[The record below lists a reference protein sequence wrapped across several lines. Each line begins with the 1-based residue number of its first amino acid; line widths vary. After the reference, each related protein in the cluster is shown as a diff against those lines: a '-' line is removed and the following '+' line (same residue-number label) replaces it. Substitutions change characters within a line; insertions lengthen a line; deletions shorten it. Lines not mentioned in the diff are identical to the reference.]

1 MEQPEIMA
9 IGVLSPNLASRIAA
23 GEVIE
28 RPASV
33 VKELIE
39 NSLDAGA
46 TRIRLEV
53 TEGGAKSISVTD
65 NGDGIPADEISLAFE
80 RFATSKIDET
90 SDLSGIATLGF
101 RGEALPSI
109 ASVARVEAVSRVDG
123 SDSGAR
129 LVMDNG
135 QRVAQEP
142 AAGPTGTRIEVKGL
156 FEKVPARRKFMG
168 SAGRE
173 LTRIRQLVSTYAIVY
188 PSVAFTFAAD
198 GKSRFATPGSG
209 DSRAAI
215 AAAYGARLADSML
228 KIDDDRSGA
237 FGVGGL
243 ISDPGTSR
251 GTRRYVTLAV
261 NARWIE
267 NRRLAFAVEQG
278 YHGFLPE
285 RRFPVA
291 VLSIRTP
298 LDDVDV
304 NVHPAKLEVRLL
316 REDLVFREIQ
326 RAIRLALGD
335 FAPVRTL
342 SVPGRSNTPG
352 QGMSIPNA
360 NNPFGAV
367 AMWPSRSIAPPT
379 QPEPSPAYAPQDQQ
393 TPPET
398 AGEPPQAPTSQR
410 SVLPILRVIGQ
421 ARETYILAE
430 GPDGLYLVDQHAAHE
445 RVLYE
450 EISQR
455 IGSQVAESQ
464 PLLMPESVEL
474 DPRQMEAIELHG
486 QELKN
491 AGFHAEPFGD
501 TSVVLRAI
509 PAMIA
514 NSSHTQTPGT
524 VFGAILD
531 EINEGRG
538 SDSWQDRLLYTMAC
552 HASVKAG
559 MPLTTDES
567 RELIRRL
574 EEAEQPHTCPHG
586 RPTMIHLDA
595 GALEYQFG
603 RR

>member
-1 MEQPEIMA
+1 MA

-33 VKELIE
+33 VKELVE

-46 TRIRLEV
+46 NRIRLEV
-53 TEGGAKSISVTD
+53 ADGGAKSISVTD
-65 NGDGIPADEISLAFE
+65 NGDGIPADEISLAFK

-129 LVMDNG
+129 LVIDNG

-198 GKSRFATPGSG
+198 GKTRFATPGSG

-228 KIDDDRSGA
+228 EIDDDSSGA

-278 YHGFLPE
+278 YHGYLPE

-342 SVPGRSNTPG
+342 SVPGRSTGPG
-352 QGMSIPNA
+352 PGMPIPNA

-379 QPEPSPAYAPQDQQ
+379 QPEPSPAHVPQDQQ

-398 AGEPPQAPTSQR
+398 AVEPPQAPTSQR

-491 AGFHAEPFGD
+491 AGFHAEPFGE
-501 TSVVLRAI
+501 TSVVLRAV
-509 PAMIA
+509 PAMMA
-514 NSSHTQTPGT
+514 NSNLSQTPGT

-559 MPLTTDES
+559 MSLTTDES

-574 EEAEQPHTCPHG
+574 EQAEQPHTCPHG
-586 RPTMIHLDA
+586 RPTMIHLEA

>member
-1 MEQPEIMA
+1 MA
-9 IGVLSPNLASRIAA
+9 ISVLSPKLASRIAA

-33 VKELIE
+33 VKELVE

-46 TRIRLEV
+46 TRIRIEV
-53 TEGGAKSISVTD
+53 EDGGAKLVSVTD
-65 NGDGIPADEISLAFE
+65 NGHGIPADQIAVAFE
-80 RFATSKIDET
+80 RFATSKIDES

-109 ASVARVEAVSRVDG
+109 GSVARVEAVSRLQG
-123 SDSGAR
+123 SDFGAR
-129 LVMDNG
+129 FVIDNG
-135 QRVAQEP
+135 QAIAEEP
-142 AAGPTGTRIEVKGL
+142 AAGPPGTRIEVKGL
-156 FEKVPARRKFMG
+156 FQMVPARRKFMG

-173 LTRIRQLVSTYAIVY
+173 LTRIRQLISTYAIVY

-198 GKSRFATPGSG
+198 GSSRFATPGSG
-209 DSRAAI
+209 DVRAAL

-228 KIDDDRSGA
+228 EIDDDGSGA

-243 ISDPGTSR
+243 ISEPGTSR

-335 FAPVRTL
+335 FAPVRTMNL
-342 SVPGRSNTPG
+342 PGRPG
-352 QGMSIPNA
+352 APGRGMPVANA
-360 NNPFGAV
+360 ANPFGAV
-367 AMWPSRSIAPPT
+367 AMWPDRSIKPPEQAETGQGTETQAHSTSSDAIVEPPPPPT
-379 QPEPSPAYAPQDQQ
+379 
-393 TPPET
+393 T
-398 AGEPPQAPTSQR
+398 QR

-450 EISQR
+450 EIRERTKSQA
-455 IGSQVAESQ
+455 AEAQ

-474 DPRQMEAIELHG
+474 DPRQMEAVEQHGEELR
-486 QELKN
+486 K
-491 AGFHAEPFGD
+491 AGFLAEPFGD
-501 TSVVLRAI
+501 SSVVLRAI
-509 PAMIA
+509 PAMMA
-514 NSSHTQTPGT
+514 NSNQSQTPGAA
-524 VFGAILD
+524 FGAILD
-531 EINEGRG
+531 EIGEGRS

-552 HASVKAG
+552 HAAVKAG

-574 EEAEQPHTCPHG
+574 EQADQPHTCPHG

>member
-1 MEQPEIMA
+1 MA
-9 IGVLSPNLASRIAA
+9 IGILSPNLASRIAA

-33 VKELIE
+33 VKELVE

-53 TEGGAKSISVTD
+53 TDGGAKSISVTD
-65 NGDGIPADEISLAFE
+65 NGDGIPADEISLAFR

-129 LVMDNG
+129 LVVDNG
-135 QRVAQEP
+135 RRVAQEP

-198 GKSRFATPGSG
+198 GKTRFATPGSG

-228 KIDDDRSGA
+228 KIDDDGLAA

-326 RAIRLALGD
+326 RAIRVALGD

-342 SVPGRSNTPG
+342 SIPGRSNTPG

-367 AMWPSRSIAPPT
+367 AMWPSRSLTPST
-379 QPEPSPAYAPQDQQ
+379 QPEPSPAHVPQDQQ

-398 AGEPPQAPTSQR
+398 AVEPPQAPTSQR

-455 IGSQVAESQ
+455 IGSQVSESQ

-491 AGFHAEPFGD
+491 AGFHAEPFGE
-501 TSVVLRAI
+501 TSVVLRAV
-509 PAMIA
+509 PVMMA

-531 EINEGRG
+531 EITEGRG

-552 HASVKAG
+552 HASVRAG

-574 EEAEQPHTCPHG
+574 EQAEQPHTCPHG
-586 RPTMIHLDA
+586 RPTMIHLEA

>member
-1 MEQPEIMA
+1 MA
-9 IGVLSPNLASRIAA
+9 IGVLSPKLASRIAA

-33 VKELIE
+33 AKELIE

-53 TEGGAKSISVTD
+53 ADGGARLVSVTD
-65 NGDGIPADEISLAFE
+65 NGHGIARGEMALAFE
-80 RFATSKIDET
+80 RFATSKIDES

-123 SDSGAR
+123 SDSGTR
-129 LVMDNG
+129 LVIDNG
-135 QRVAQEP
+135 QLIAEQP
-142 AAGPTGTRIEVKGL
+142 AAGPPGTRIEVKGL
-156 FEKVPARRKFMG
+156 FEKVPARRKFLG

-173 LTRIRQLVSTYAIVY
+173 LTRIRQLISTYAVVY
-188 PSVAFTFAAD
+188 PSVAFSFASD
-198 GKSRFATPGSG
+198 GSSRFATPGSG
-209 DSRAAI
+209 DVRAAV
-215 AAAYGARLADSML
+215 AAAYGARLADAML
-228 KIDDDRSGA
+228 EIDDNGSGA
-237 FGVGGL
+237 FGVSGL
-243 ISDPGTSR
+243 ISEPGTSR

-267 NRRLAFAVEQG
+267 NRRLSFAVDQG

-326 RAIRLALGD
+326 RVIRLALGD
-335 FAPVRTL
+335 FAPVRTMNF
-342 SVPGRSNTPG
+342 PGRPNHSG
-352 QGMSIPNA
+352 QGMPVANA

-367 AMWPSRSIAPPT
+367 AMWPSRSITPPQ
-379 QPEPSPAYAPQDQQ
+379 QPESSQPCAPVEHPESPESAPG
-393 TPPET
+393 P
-398 AGEPPQAPTSQR
+398 APAPMSQR

-450 EISQR
+450 EIKERTREKS
-455 IGSQVAESQ
+455 AESQ
-464 PLLMPESVEL
+464 PLLMPESIEL
-474 DPRQMEAIELHG
+474 DPRQMEAVQLHG
-486 QELKN
+486 QELQN
-491 AGFHAEPFGD
+491 AGFHAEPFGES
-501 TSVVLRAI
+501 SVILRAI
-509 PAMIA
+509 PAMMA
-514 NSSHTQTPGT
+514 NGNQSQTPGA

-552 HASVKAG
+552 HAAIKAG

-574 EEAEQPHTCPHG
+574 EQAEQPHTCPHG

>member
-1 MEQPEIMA
+1 M
-9 IGVLSPNLASRIAA
+9 
-23 GEVIE
+23 
-28 RPASV
+28 
-33 VKELIE
+33 
-39 NSLDAGA
+39 
-46 TRIRLEV
+46 
-53 TEGGAKSISVTD
+53 
-65 NGDGIPADEISLAFE
+65 
-80 RFATSKIDET
+80 
-90 SDLSGIATLGF
+90 
-101 RGEALPSI
+101 
-109 ASVARVEAVSRVDG
+109 
-123 SDSGAR
+123 
-129 LVMDNG
+129 
-135 QRVAQEP
+135 
-142 AAGPTGTRIEVKGL
+142 
-156 FEKVPARRKFMG
+156 
-168 SAGRE
+168 
-173 LTRIRQLVSTYAIVY
+173 
-188 PSVAFTFAAD
+188 
-198 GKSRFATPGSG
+198 
-209 DSRAAI
+209 
-215 AAAYGARLADSML
+215 
-228 KIDDDRSGA
+228 
-237 FGVGGL
+237 
-243 ISDPGTSR
+243 
-251 GTRRYVTLAV
+251 TLAV

-316 REDLVFREIQ
+316 REDLVFGEIQ
-326 RAIRLALGD
+326 RAIRLALSD
-335 FAPVRTL
+335 FAPIRTL
-342 SVPGRSNTPG
+342 SIPGRSTGPG
-352 QGMSIPNA
+352 QRMSIPNA

-367 AMWPSRSIAPPT
+367 AMWPSRSITPST
-379 QPEPSPAYAPQDQQ
+379 QPEPSPPNVSQDQPAPSETTVEPSQ
-393 TPPET
+393 T
-398 AGEPPQAPTSQR
+398 PTSQR

-455 IGSQVAESQ
+455 IGSQAAESQ
-464 PLLMPESVEL
+464 PLLMPDSVDL
-474 DPRQMEAIELHG
+474 DPGQMEAVDLHA

-491 AGFHAEPFGD
+491 AGFHAEPFGE
-501 TSVVLRAI
+501 TSVVLRAV
-509 PAMIA
+509 PAMMA
-514 NSSHTQTPGT
+514 NSNLSQTPGA

-559 MPLTTDES
+559 MSLTTDES

-574 EEAEQPHTCPHG
+574 EQAEQPHTCPHG

>member
-1 MEQPEIMA
+1 MA
-9 IGVLSPNLASRIAA
+9 IGVLSQNLASRIAA

-33 VKELIE
+33 VKELVE

-53 TEGGAKSISVTD
+53 TDGGAKSISVTD

-129 LVMDNG
+129 LVVDNG
-135 QRVAQEP
+135 RRVAQEP
-142 AAGPTGTRIEVKGL
+142 AAGPTGTRIEVNGL

-188 PSVAFTFAAD
+188 PSVAFTFATD
-198 GKSRFATPGSG
+198 GKTRFATPGSD

-228 KIDDDRSGA
+228 VIDDDRSGA

-326 RAIRLALGD
+326 RVIRLALSD

-342 SVPGRSNTPG
+342 SVPGRSNMPG

-367 AMWPSRSIAPPT
+367 AMWPSRSITPST
-379 QPEPSPAYAPQDQQ
+379 QPEPSLAHVPQDQQ

-398 AGEPPQAPTSQR
+398 AVEPPQAPTSQR

-491 AGFHAEPFGD
+491 AGFHADPFGE
-501 TSVVLRAI
+501 TSVVLRAV
-509 PAMIA
+509 PAMMA

-531 EINEGRG
+531 EITEGRG

-552 HASVKAG
+552 HASVRAG

-574 EEAEQPHTCPHG
+574 EQAEQPHTCPHG
-586 RPTMIHLDA
+586 RPTMIHLEA

>member
-1 MEQPEIMA
+1 MA
-9 IGVLSPNLASRIAA
+9 ISVLSPKLASRIAA

-53 TEGGAKSISVTD
+53 EYGGAKLVSVTD
-65 NGDGIPADEISLAFE
+65 NGHGIPADQIAVAFE
-80 RFATSKIDET
+80 RFATSKIDES

-109 ASVARVEAVSRVDG
+109 GSVARVEAVSRLQG

-129 LVMDNG
+129 LVIDNG
-135 QRVAQEP
+135 QAIAEEP
-142 AAGPTGTRIEVKGL
+142 AAGPPGTRIEVKGL
-156 FEKVPARRKFMG
+156 FEKLPARRKFMG

-173 LTRIRQLVSTYAIVY
+173 LTRIRQLISTYAIVY
-188 PSVAFTFAAD
+188 PSVAFTFVAD

-209 DSRAAI
+209 DVRAAL

-228 KIDDDRSGA
+228 EIDDDGSGA

-243 ISDPGTSR
+243 ISEPGTSR

-298 LDDVDV
+298 LEDVDV

-335 FAPVRTL
+335 FAPVRTMN
-342 SVPGRSNTPG
+342 VPGRPGAPG
-352 QGMSIPNA
+352 QGMPVANA
-360 NNPFGAV
+360 ANPFGAV
-367 AMWPSRSIAPPT
+367 AMWPDRSI
-379 QPEPSPAYAPQDQQ
+379 
-393 TPPET
+393 TPPEQPGSGQPT
-398 AGEPPQAPTSQR
+398 ETQDQSTLPDTPVEPPPPPVTQR

-450 EISQR
+450 EIR
-455 IGSQVAESQ
+455 ERTGSQAAESQ

-474 DPRQMEAIELHG
+474 DPRQMEAVEQHSE
-486 QELKN
+486 ELKN
-491 AGFHAEPFGD
+491 AGFVAERFGD
-501 TSVVLRAI
+501 SSVVLRAV
-509 PAMIA
+509 PAMMA
-514 NSSHTQTPGT
+514 NSNHSQTPGAA
-524 VFGAILD
+524 FGAILD

-552 HASVKAG
+552 HASVRAG

-574 EEAEQPHTCPHG
+574 EQAEQPHTCPHG

>member
-1 MEQPEIMA
+1 MA

-33 VKELIE
+33 VKELVE

-53 TEGGAKSISVTD
+53 TDGGAKSISVTD
-65 NGDGIPADEISLAFE
+65 NGDGIPADEISLAFR

-129 LVMDNG
+129 LVVDNG
-135 QRVAQEP
+135 RRVAQEP
-142 AAGPTGTRIEVKGL
+142 AAGPTGTRIEVNGL

-198 GKSRFATPGSG
+198 GKTRFATPGSG

-228 KIDDDRSGA
+228 KIDDDGLAA

-342 SVPGRSNTPG
+342 SVPGRSNMPG

-367 AMWPSRSIAPPT
+367 AMWPSRSITPPT
-379 QPEPSPAYAPQDQQ
+379 QPEPSPAHVPQDQQ

-398 AGEPPQAPTSQR
+398 AVEPAQTPPSQR

-455 IGSQVAESQ
+455 IGSQVSESQ

-491 AGFHAEPFGD
+491 AGFHAEPFGE
-501 TSVVLRAI
+501 TSVVLRAV
-509 PAMIA
+509 PVMMA

-531 EINEGRG
+531 EITEGRG

-552 HASVKAG
+552 HASVRAG

-574 EEAEQPHTCPHG
+574 EQAEQPHTCPHG
-586 RPTMIHLDA
+586 RPTMIHLEA

>member
-1 MEQPEIMA
+1 MA
-9 IGVLSPNLASRIAA
+9 ISVLSPKLASRIAA

-33 VKELIE
+33 VKELVE

-46 TRIRLEV
+46 TRIRIEV
-53 TEGGAKSISVTD
+53 EDGGAKLVSVTD
-65 NGDGIPADEISLAFE
+65 NGHGIPADQVAVAFE
-80 RFATSKIDET
+80 RFATSKIDES

-109 ASVARVEAVSRVDG
+109 GSVARVEAVSRLQG
-123 SDSGAR
+123 SDFGAR
-129 LVMDNG
+129 FVIDNG
-135 QRVAQEP
+135 QAIAEEP
-142 AAGPTGTRIEVKGL
+142 AAAPPGTRIEVKGL
-156 FEKVPARRKFMG
+156 FEMVPARRKFMG

-173 LTRIRQLVSTYAIVY
+173 LTRIRQLISTYAIVY

-198 GKSRFATPGSG
+198 GSSRFATPGSG
-209 DSRAAI
+209 DVRAAL

-228 KIDDDRSGA
+228 EIDDDGSGA
-237 FGVGGL
+237 FGVSGL
-243 ISDPGTSR
+243 VSEPGTSR

-326 RAIRLALGD
+326 RAIRLALSD
-335 FAPVRTL
+335 FAPVRTMNL
-342 SVPGRSNTPG
+342 PGRPGPPG
-352 QGMSIPNA
+352 QGMPVA
-360 NNPFGAV
+360 NSSNPFGAV
-367 AMWPSRSIAPPT
+367 AMWPDRSI
-379 QPEPSPAYAPQDQQ
+379 
-393 TPPET
+393 TPPDQSGPGLTTET
-398 AGEPPQAPTSQR
+398 QGQSNSSDTIVEPPPPPVTQR

-450 EISQR
+450 EIKERTKSQA
-455 IGSQVAESQ
+455 AESQ

-474 DPRQMEAIELHG
+474 DPRQMEAVEQHGEELR
-486 QELKN
+486 N
-491 AGFHAEPFGD
+491 AGFLAESFGD
-501 TSVVLRAI
+501 STVVLRAI
-509 PAMIA
+509 PAMMA
-514 NSSHTQTPGT
+514 NSNQSQTPGAA
-524 VFGAILD
+524 FGAILD
-531 EINEGRG
+531 EINEGRS

-552 HASVKAG
+552 HAAVKAG

-574 EEAEQPHTCPHG
+574 EQAEQPHTCPHG

>member
-1 MEQPEIMA
+1 MA

-33 VKELIE
+33 VKELVE

-53 TEGGAKSISVTD
+53 TDGGAKSISVTD

-198 GKSRFATPGSG
+198 GKTRFATPGSG

-228 KIDDDRSGA
+228 EIDDDGLGA

-243 ISDPGTSR
+243 IGDPGTSR

-342 SVPGRSNTPG
+342 SVPGRSNMPG

-367 AMWPSRSIAPPT
+367 AMWPSRSITPST
-379 QPEPSPAYAPQDQQ
+379 QPEPSPAYAPQEQPA
-393 TPPET
+393 PPET
-398 AGEPPQAPTSQR
+398 AVEPPQAPTSQR

-491 AGFHAEPFGD
+491 AGFHAEPFGE

-509 PAMIA
+509 PAMMA

-574 EEAEQPHTCPHG
+574 EEAEQPQTCPHG

>member
-1 MEQPEIMA
+1 MA
-9 IGVLSPNLASRIAA
+9 IGVLSPKLASRIAA

-46 TRIRLEV
+46 TRILLEV
-53 TEGGAKSISVTD
+53 ADGGSKSVSVTD
-65 NGDGIPADEISLAFE
+65 NGHGIPPDQIALAFE
-80 RFATSKIDET
+80 RFATSKIDES

-109 ASVARVEAVSRVDG
+109 ASVARVEAVSRADG

-129 LVMDNG
+129 LVIDNG
-135 QRVAQEP
+135 QQVAREP
-142 AAGPTGTRIEVKGL
+142 TGGPPGTRIEVKGL
-156 FEKVPARRKFMG
+156 FELLPARRKFMG

-173 LTRIRQLVSTYAIVY
+173 LTRIRQLVSTYAVVY
-188 PSVAFTFAAD
+188 PSVAFTFVAD
-198 GKSRFATPGSG
+198 GSSRFATPGSG
-209 DSRAAI
+209 DVRAAL
-215 AAAYGARLADSML
+215 AAAYGARLAESML
-228 KIDDDRSGA
+228 EVDDDGSGA

-243 ISDPGTSR
+243 ISEPGTSR

-261 NARWIE
+261 NSRWIE

-326 RAIRLALGD
+326 RAIRLALSD

-342 SVPGRSNTPG
+342 SIPGRPNPSG
-352 QGMSIPNA
+352 QGVPAGNA
-360 NNPFGAV
+360 SNPFGAV
-367 AMWPSRSIAPPT
+367 AMWPS
-379 QPEPSPAYAPQDQQ
+379 PSF
-393 TPPET
+393 TPPEPGQPDAPPDPPT
-398 AGEPPQAPTSQR
+398 STKAPAEPVPPQTTQR

-450 EISQR
+450 EIKQR
-455 IGSQVAESQ
+455 VGSQAAESQ

-474 DPRQMEAIELHG
+474 DPRQMEAVETHG
-486 QELKN
+486 QELQS
-491 AGFHAEPFGD
+491 AGFVAEPFGES
-501 TSVVLRAI
+501 TVVLRAV
-509 PAMIA
+509 PAMMA
-514 NSSHTQTPGT
+514 NSNQSQTPGA

-531 EINEGRG
+531 EISEGRG

-552 HASVKAG
+552 HASVRAG

-574 EEAEQPHTCPHG
+574 EQTEQPHTCPHG

>member
-1 MEQPEIMA
+1 MA
-9 IGVLSPNLASRIAA
+9 IGVLSQNLASRIAA

-33 VKELIE
+33 VKELVE

-53 TEGGAKSISVTD
+53 TDGGAKSISVTD

-129 LVMDNG
+129 LVVDNG

-173 LTRIRQLVSTYAIVY
+173 LTRIRQLVGTYAIVY

-198 GKSRFATPGSG
+198 GKTRFATPGSG

-228 KIDDDRSGA
+228 KIDDDGSGA

-326 RAIRLALGD
+326 RVIRLALGD

-342 SVPGRSNTPG
+342 SVPGRSNMPG

-367 AMWPSRSIAPPT
+367 AMWPSRSITPST
-379 QPEPSPAYAPQDQQ
+379 QPEPRPEYAPQDQQ

-398 AGEPPQAPTSQR
+398 AVERAQTPPSQR

-455 IGSQVAESQ
+455 IGSQVSESQ

-491 AGFHAEPFGD
+491 AGFHAEPFGE
-501 TSVVLRAI
+501 TSVVLRAV
-509 PAMIA
+509 PAMMA
-514 NSSHTQTPGT
+514 NSSHSETPGT

-531 EINEGRG
+531 EITEGRG

-552 HASVKAG
+552 HASVRAG

-574 EEAEQPHTCPHG
+574 EQAEQPHTCPHG
-586 RPTMIHLDA
+586 RPTMIHLEA

>member
-1 MEQPEIMA
+1 MDQYQIMA
-9 IGVLSPNLASRIAA
+9 IGVLSPKLASRIAA

-33 VKELIE
+33 VKELVE

-53 TEGGAKSISVTD
+53 ADGGAKSVSVTD
-65 NGDGIPADEISLAFE
+65 NGQGIPADDIALAFE
-80 RFATSKIDET
+80 RFATSKIDES

-109 ASVARVEAVSRVDG
+109 AAVARVEAVSRVEG

-129 LVMDNG
+129 LVIDNG
-135 QRVAQEP
+135 ERITKEP
-142 AAGPTGTRIEVKGL
+142 AAGATGTRIEVKGL
-156 FEKVPARRKFMG
+156 FAKVPARRKFMG

-188 PSVAFTFAAD
+188 PKVAFTFVAD
-198 GKSRFATPGSG
+198 GNTRFATPGSG
-209 DSRAAI
+209 DRKAAI

-228 KIDDDRSGA
+228 TIDDDGSAA
-237 FGVGGL
+237 FGVSGL
-243 ISDPGTSR
+243 ISDPGASR

-326 RAIRLALGD
+326 RSIRLALSD
-335 FAPVRTL
+335 FAPVRTM
-342 SVPGRSNTPG
+342 SIPARSNPAG
-352 QGMSIPNA
+352 QGLPIPNA

-367 AMWPSRSIAPPT
+367 AMWPSRTISPAQ
-379 QPEPSPAYAPQDQQ
+379 QPEQSPPYVPEDQQ
-393 TPPET
+393 APLEPVPEPAHTP
-398 AGEPPQAPTSQR
+398 GSQR

-450 EISQR
+450 EIRQR
-455 IGSQVAESQ
+455 IGSQFAEAQ
-464 PLLMPESVEL
+464 PLLMPETVDL
-474 DPRQMEAIELHG
+474 DPRQMEAIELYG
-486 QELKN
+486 QDLKQ
-491 AGFHAEPFGD
+491 AGFRAEPFGG
-501 TSVVLRAI
+501 TSVILRAV
-509 PAMIA
+509 PAMMA
-514 NSSHTQTPGT
+514 NSSHSHTPGT
-524 VFGAILD
+524 VFGNILD
-531 EINEGRG
+531 EITEGRG

-552 HASVKAG
+552 HAAVKAG
-559 MPLTTDES
+559 MSLTTDES

-574 EEAEQPHTCPHG
+574 EQAEQPHTCPHG

>member
-1 MEQPEIMA
+1 MA

-33 VKELIE
+33 VKELVE

-53 TEGGAKSISVTD
+53 TDGGAKSISVTD
-65 NGDGIPADEISLAFE
+65 NGDGIPADEISLAFR

-129 LVMDNG
+129 LVVDNG
-135 QRVAQEP
+135 RRVAQEP

-173 LTRIRQLVSTYAIVY
+173 LTRIRQLVGTYAIVY
-188 PSVAFTFAAD
+188 PSVAFTFATD
-198 GKSRFATPGSG
+198 GKTRFATPGSG

-228 KIDDDRSGA
+228 EIDDDRSGA

-326 RAIRLALGD
+326 RVIRLALGD

-342 SVPGRSNTPG
+342 SVPGRSNMPG

-367 AMWPSRSIAPPT
+367 AMWPSRSITPST
-379 QPEPSPAYAPQDQQ
+379 QPEPRPEYAPQDQPAPSETAVEPAQ
-393 TPPET
+393 TPP
-398 AGEPPQAPTSQR
+398 SQR

-455 IGSQVAESQ
+455 ISSQVSESQ

-491 AGFHAEPFGD
+491 AGFHAEPFGE
-501 TSVVLRAI
+501 TSVVLRAV
-509 PAMIA
+509 PAMMA
-514 NSSHTQTPGT
+514 NSSHSETPGT

-531 EINEGRG
+531 EITEGRG

-552 HASVKAG
+552 HASVRAG

-574 EEAEQPHTCPHG
+574 EQAEQPHTCPHG
-586 RPTMIHLDA
+586 RPTMIHLEA

>member
-1 MEQPEIMA
+1 MA
-9 IGVLSPNLASRIAA
+9 IGVLSPKLAARIAA

-33 VKELIE
+33 AKELIE

-53 TEGGAKSISVTD
+53 ADGGARLVSVTD
-65 NGDGIPADEISLAFE
+65 NGHGIARGEMALAFE
-80 RFATSKIDET
+80 RFATSKIDES

-129 LVMDNG
+129 LVIDNG
-135 QRVAQEP
+135 QLIAEEP
-142 AAGPTGTRIEVKGL
+142 AAGPPGTRIEVKGL
-156 FEKVPARRKFMG
+156 FEKVPARRKFLG

-173 LTRIRQLVSTYAIVY
+173 LTRIRQLISTYAVVY
-188 PSVAFTFAAD
+188 PSVAFSFASD
-198 GKSRFATPGSG
+198 GSSRFATPGSG
-209 DSRAAI
+209 DVRAAV
-215 AAAYGARLADSML
+215 AAAYGARLADAML
-228 KIDDDRSGA
+228 EIDDNGSGA
-237 FGVGGL
+237 FGVSGL
-243 ISDPGTSR
+243 ISEPGTSR

-261 NARWIE
+261 NSRWIE

-291 VLSIRTP
+291 VLSVRTP

-326 RAIRLALGD
+326 RVIRLALGD
-335 FAPVRTL
+335 FAPVRTMNF
-342 SVPGRSNTPG
+342 PGRPNPSG
-352 QGMSIPNA
+352 QGMPVANA

-367 AMWPSRSIAPPT
+367 AMWPSRSITPPQ
-379 QPEPSPAYAPQDQQ
+379 QPESSRPCAPVEHSESPESAPG
-393 TPPET
+393 P
-398 AGEPPQAPTSQR
+398 APASMSQR

-450 EISQR
+450 EIKERTRAKS
-455 IGSQVAESQ
+455 AESQ
-464 PLLMPESVEL
+464 PLLMPESIEL
-474 DPRQMEAIELHG
+474 DPRQMDTVKLHG
-486 QELKN
+486 QELQN
-491 AGFHAEPFGD
+491 AGFHAEPFGES
-501 TSVVLRAI
+501 SVILRAI
-509 PAMIA
+509 PAMMA
-514 NSSHTQTPGT
+514 TSNQSQTPGA

-552 HASVKAG
+552 HAAIKAG

-574 EEAEQPHTCPHG
+574 EQAEQPHTCPHG

>member
-1 MEQPEIMA
+1 MA

-33 VKELIE
+33 VKELVE

-53 TEGGAKSISVTD
+53 TDGGAKSISVTD

-129 LVMDNG
+129 LVVDNG
-135 QRVAQEP
+135 RRVAQEP

-285 RRFPVA
+285 RRYPVA
-291 VLSIRTP
+291 VLSIKTP

-335 FAPVRTL
+335 FAPIRTL

-398 AGEPPQAPTSQR
+398 AVEPPQAPTTQR

-455 IGSQVAESQ
+455 ISSQVAESQ

-509 PAMIA
+509 PAMMA

>member
-1 MEQPEIMA
+1 MS
-9 IGVLSPNLASRIAA
+9 IGVLSPKLASRIAA

-33 VKELIE
+33 VKELVE

-46 TRIRLEV
+46 TRIRLEI
-53 TEGGAKSISVTD
+53 TDGGAKSISVTD
-65 NGDGIPADEISLAFE
+65 NGDGIPADEISLAFR

-129 LVMDNG
+129 LVVDNG

-173 LTRIRQLVSTYAIVY
+173 LSRIRQLVGTYAIVY

-198 GKSRFATPGSG
+198 GKTRFATPGSG
-209 DSRAAI
+209 DSRVAI

-316 REDLVFREIQ
+316 REDLVFRELQ

-342 SVPGRSNTPG
+342 NVPGRSKTPG

-367 AMWPSRSIAPPT
+367 AMWPSRSITPST
-379 QPEPSPAYAPQDQQ
+379 QPEPSPTFVSQDQQ
-393 TPPET
+393 APPET
-398 AGEPPQAPTSQR
+398 AVEPPQAPTTQR

-445 RVLYE
+445 RILYE

-501 TSVVLRAI
+501 TSVVLRAV
-509 PAMIA
+509 PAMMA
-514 NSSHTQTPGT
+514 NSNYSETPGT

-531 EINEGRG
+531 EITEGRG

-552 HASVKAG
+552 HASVRAG

-574 EEAEQPHTCPHG
+574 EQAEQPHTCPHG

>member
-1 MEQPEIMA
+1 MA

-33 VKELIE
+33 VKELVE

-53 TEGGAKSISVTD
+53 TDGGAKSISVTD
-65 NGDGIPADEISLAFE
+65 NGDGIPADEISLAFR

-129 LVMDNG
+129 LVIDNG
-135 QRVAQEP
+135 RRVAQEP

-173 LTRIRQLVSTYAIVY
+173 HTRIRQLVGTYAIVY

-198 GKSRFATPGSG
+198 GKTRFATPGSG

-228 KIDDDRSGA
+228 KIDDDGSGA

-342 SVPGRSNTPG
+342 SIPGRSNTPG

-367 AMWPSRSIAPPT
+367 AMWPSRSITPST
-379 QPEPSPAYAPQDQQ
+379 QPEPSLAHVPQDQQ

-398 AGEPPQAPTSQR
+398 AVEPPQAPTSQR

-491 AGFHAEPFGD
+491 AGFHAEPFGE

-509 PAMIA
+509 PAMMA

-531 EINEGRG
+531 EITEGRG

-552 HASVKAG
+552 HASVRAG

-574 EEAEQPHTCPHG
+574 EQAEQPHTCPHG

>member
-1 MEQPEIMA
+1 MA
-9 IGVLSPNLASRIAA
+9 ISVLSPKLASRIAA

-53 TEGGAKSISVTD
+53 LDGGAKLVSVTD
-65 NGDGIPADEISLAFE
+65 NGHGIPADQIAVAFE
-80 RFATSKIDET
+80 RFATSKIDES

-109 ASVARVEAVSRVDG
+109 GSVARVEAVSRLQG

-129 LVMDNG
+129 LVIDNG
-135 QRVAQEP
+135 QVITEEP
-142 AAGPTGTRIEVKGL
+142 AAGPPGTRIEVKGL

-173 LTRIRQLVSTYAIVY
+173 LTRIRQLIGTYAIVY

-198 GKSRFATPGSG
+198 GSSRFTTPGSG
-209 DSRAAI
+209 DVRAAL

-228 KIDDDRSGA
+228 EIHDDGSGA

-243 ISDPGTSR
+243 VSEPGTSR

-342 SVPGRSNTPG
+342 SVPGRPTASG
-352 QGMSIPNA
+352 QGMPVANA
-360 NNPFGAV
+360 GNPFGAV
-367 AMWPSRSIAPPT
+367 AMWPDRTIAPPE
-379 QPEPSPAYAPQDQQ
+379 QPESSQAGETQDQS
-393 TPPET
+393 TSPD
-398 AGEPPQAPTSQR
+398 ALVEPPPPPTTQR

-450 EISQR
+450 EIRERTRSQA
-455 IGSQVAESQ
+455 AESQ

-474 DPRQMEAIELHG
+474 DPRQMEAVAQHSE
-486 QELKN
+486 ELKN
-491 AGFHAEPFGD
+491 AGFVAEPFGD
-501 TSVVLRAI
+501 SSVVLRAI
-509 PAMIA
+509 PAMMA
-514 NSSHTQTPGT
+514 NSNQSQTPGAA
-524 VFGAILD
+524 FAAILD
-531 EINEGRG
+531 EINEGRS

-552 HASVKAG
+552 HASVRAG

-574 EEAEQPHTCPHG
+574 EQAEQPHTCPHG

>member
-1 MEQPEIMA
+1 MS
-9 IGVLSPNLASRIAA
+9 IGVLSPKLASRIAA

-33 VKELIE
+33 VKELVE

-46 TRIRLEV
+46 TRIRLEI
-53 TEGGAKSISVTD
+53 TDGGAKSISVTD
-65 NGDGIPADEISLAFE
+65 NGDGIPADEISLAFR

-129 LVMDNG
+129 LVFDNG

-173 LTRIRQLVSTYAIVY
+173 LTRIRQLVGTYAIVY

-198 GKSRFATPGSG
+198 GKTRFATPGSG

-228 KIDDDRSGA
+228 KIDDDGSGA

-342 SVPGRSNTPG
+342 SIPGRSNTPG

-367 AMWPSRSIAPPT
+367 AMWPSRSITPSP
-379 QPEPSPAYAPQDQQ
+379 QLEPSPAHAPQDQ
-393 TPPET
+393 P
-398 AGEPPQAPTSQR
+398 APQAPTSQR

-491 AGFHAEPFGD
+491 AGFHAEPFGE
-501 TSVVLRAI
+501 TSVVLRAV
-509 PAMIA
+509 PAMMA

-531 EINEGRG
+531 EITEGRG

-552 HASVKAG
+552 HASVRAG

-574 EEAEQPHTCPHG
+574 EQAEQPHTCPHG
-586 RPTMIHLDA
+586 RPTMIHLEA

>member
-1 MEQPEIMA
+1 MA

-33 VKELIE
+33 VKELVE

-53 TEGGAKSISVTD
+53 TDGGAKSISVTD

-135 QRVAQEP
+135 QRVAQGP

-173 LTRIRQLVSTYAIVY
+173 LTRIRQLVGTYAIVY
-188 PSVAFTFAAD
+188 PSVAFTFATD
-198 GKSRFATPGSG
+198 GKTRFATPGSG

-228 KIDDDRSGA
+228 KIDDDGSGA

-335 FAPVRTL
+335 FAPVRTPQHSRKIKYAGPGDVDPQCQQ
-342 SVPGRSNTPG
+342 SVRRCRH
-352 QGMSIPNA
+352 
-360 NNPFGAV
+360 V
-367 AMWPSRSIAPPT
+367 A
-379 QPEPSPAYAPQDQQ
+379 EPVDHAFD
-393 TPPET
+393 T
-398 AGEPPQAPTSQR
+398 AGTEPAGTRTPRPADAAGNGCRTAAGSNI
-410 SVLPILRVIGQ
+410 SAVC
-421 ARETYILAE
+421 
-430 GPDGLYLVDQHAAHE
+430 AAHSSGY
-445 RVLYE
+445 RA
-450 EISQR
+450 
-455 IGSQVAESQ
+455 G
-464 PLLMPESVEL
+464 PG
-474 DPRQMEAIELHG
+474 DLHPCG
-486 QELKN
+486 
-491 AGFHAEPFGD
+491 
-501 TSVVLRAI
+501 RARRTVSGG
-509 PAMIA
+509 PA
-514 NSSHTQTPGT
+514 
-524 VFGAILD
+524 
-531 EINEGRG
+531 R
-538 SDSWQDRLLYTMAC
+538 R
-552 HASVKAG
+552 
-559 MPLTTDES
+559 S
-567 RELIRRL
+567 R
-574 EEAEQPHTCPHG
+574 A
-586 RPTMIHLDA
+586 RPV
-595 GALEYQFG
+595 
-603 RR
+603 

>member
-1 MEQPEIMA
+1 MA
-9 IGVLSPNLASRIAA
+9 IGVLSPNLSSQIAA

-33 VKELIE
+33 VKELVE

-53 TEGGAKSISVTD
+53 TDGGAKSISVTD
-65 NGDGIPADEISLAFE
+65 NGDGIPADEISLAFK

-198 GKSRFATPGSG
+198 GKTRFATPGSG

-228 KIDDDRSGA
+228 EIDDDSSGA

-352 QGMSIPNA
+352 QGMPIPNA

-379 QPEPSPAYAPQDQQ
+379 QPEPSPAHVPQDQQ

-398 AGEPPQAPTSQR
+398 AVEPPQAPTTQR

-455 IGSQVAESQ
+455 ISSQVAESQ

-491 AGFHAEPFGD
+491 AGFHAEPFGE
-501 TSVVLRAI
+501 TSVVLRAV
-509 PAMIA
+509 PAMMA
-514 NSSHTQTPGT
+514 NSNLSQTPGT

-559 MPLTTDES
+559 MSLTTDES

-574 EEAEQPHTCPHG
+574 EQAEQPHTCPHG

>member
-1 MEQPEIMA
+1 MA
-9 IGVLSPNLASRIAA
+9 IGVLSQNLASRIAA

-33 VKELIE
+33 VKELVE

-53 TEGGAKSISVTD
+53 TDGGAKSISVTD

-129 LVMDNG
+129 LVVDNG
-135 QRVAQEP
+135 RRVAQEP

-198 GKSRFATPGSG
+198 GKTRFATPGSG

-228 KIDDDRSGA
+228 VIDDDRSGA

-326 RAIRLALGD
+326 RVIRLALGD

-342 SVPGRSNTPG
+342 SVPGRSNMPG

-367 AMWPSRSIAPPT
+367 AMWPSRSITPST
-379 QPEPSPAYAPQDQQ
+379 QPEPSPAHVPQDQQ

-398 AGEPPQAPTSQR
+398 AVEPAQTPPSQR

-455 IGSQVAESQ
+455 IGSQVSESQ

-491 AGFHAEPFGD
+491 AGFHAEPFGE
-501 TSVVLRAI
+501 TSVVLRAV
-509 PAMIA
+509 PAMMA

-531 EINEGRG
+531 EITEGRG

-552 HASVKAG
+552 HASVRAG

-574 EEAEQPHTCPHG
+574 EQAEQPHTCPHG
-586 RPTMIHLDA
+586 RPTMIHLEA

>member
-1 MEQPEIMA
+1 MA
-9 IGVLSPNLASRIAA
+9 IGVLSQNLASRIAA

-33 VKELIE
+33 VKELVE

-53 TEGGAKSISVTD
+53 ADGGAKSISVTD

-135 QRVAQEP
+135 QRVARES
-142 AAGPTGTRIEVKGL
+142 AAGTTGTRIEVKGL

-188 PSVAFTFAAD
+188 PSVAFTFATD
-198 GKSRFATPGSG
+198 GKTRFATPGSG

-228 KIDDDRSGA
+228 VINDDGSGA

-326 RAIRLALGD
+326 RVIRLALGD

-342 SVPGRSNTPG
+342 SVPGRSNMPG
-352 QGMSIPNA
+352 QGMAIPNA

-367 AMWPSRSIAPPT
+367 AMWPSRSITPST
-379 QPEPSPAYAPQDQQ
+379 QRELSPAYAPQEQPA
-393 TPPET
+393 PPET
-398 AGEPPQAPTSQR
+398 AVEPPQAPTSQR

-450 EISQR
+450 EIRQR
-455 IGSQVAESQ
+455 IGSQVSESQ

-491 AGFHAEPFGD
+491 AGFHAESFGE
-501 TSVVLRAI
+501 TSVVLRAV
-509 PAMIA
+509 PAMMA
-514 NSSHTQTPGT
+514 NSNYSETPGT

-531 EINEGRG
+531 EIAEGRG

-574 EEAEQPHTCPHG
+574 EQAEQPHTCPHG
-586 RPTMIHLDA
+586 RPTMIHLEA

>member
-1 MEQPEIMA
+1 MA
-9 IGVLSPNLASRIAA
+9 IGILSPNLASRIAA

-33 VKELIE
+33 VKELVE

-53 TEGGAKSISVTD
+53 TDGGAKSISVTD
-65 NGDGIPADEISLAFE
+65 NGDGIPADEISLAFR

-123 SDSGAR
+123 SESGAR
-129 LVMDNG
+129 LVVDNG
-135 QRVAQEP
+135 RRVAQEP

-198 GKSRFATPGSG
+198 GKTRFATPGSG

-228 KIDDDRSGA
+228 KIDDDGLAA

-326 RAIRLALGD
+326 RAIRVALGD

-342 SVPGRSNTPG
+342 SIPGRSNTPG

-360 NNPFGAV
+360 NNPFGTV
-367 AMWPSRSIAPPT
+367 AMWPSRSLTPPP
-379 QPEPSPAYAPQDQQ
+379 QPEPSPAHVPQDQQ

-398 AGEPPQAPTSQR
+398 AVEPAQTPPSQR

-491 AGFHAEPFGD
+491 AGFHAEPFGE
-501 TSVVLRAI
+501 TSVILRAV
-509 PAMIA
+509 PAMMA

-531 EINEGRG
+531 EITEGRG

-552 HASVKAG
+552 HASVRAG

-574 EEAEQPHTCPHG
+574 EQAEQPHTCPHG
-586 RPTMIHLDA
+586 RPTMIHLEA